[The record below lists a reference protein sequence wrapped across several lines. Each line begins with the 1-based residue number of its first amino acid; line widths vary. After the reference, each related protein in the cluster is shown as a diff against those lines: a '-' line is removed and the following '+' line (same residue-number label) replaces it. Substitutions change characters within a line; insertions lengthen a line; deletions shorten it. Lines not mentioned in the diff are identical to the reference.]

1 MKYTIYDNETNKKY
15 DCENEYE
22 FKIKSFVQKQQLNFF
37 DDEVIEYAL
46 SLKKELIDELDK
58 NSSKSDKIRCEHI
71 KWIEKYLDGIHDFL
85 IQQKMDIPKVLEN
98 HKAFIYRTGKRKVGR
113 PKGKGNKLTIKKYNW
128 VRDKHHFLMDK
139 RKVHTIEESARLI
152 RSQLKKEKPDFWDDD
167 IYALSTIV
175 DIIKKQKWGD

>member
-1 MKYTIYDNETNKKY
+1 MTDSFYDPEINKTY
-15 DCENEYE
+15 FFENEYE
-22 FKIKSFVQKQQLNFF
+22 LQIKLFADKHQCLQF
-37 DDEVIEYAL
+37 DDEAIDFAL

-58 NSSKSDKIRCEHI
+58 DSSKSDKIRCEHI

-113 PKGKGNKLTIKKYNW
+113 PSGKRNKLTTRKYIW
-128 VRDKHHFLMDK
+128 IRDKHQILLDNK
-139 RKVHTIEESARLI
+139 KAHTIEESARLI
-152 RSQLKKEKPDFWDDD
+152 RSQLLKKKPDFWDNH
-167 IYALSTIV
+167 IYALKTIM

>member
-1 MKYTIYDNETNKKY
+1 MKNSYYDPELNKKY
-15 DCENEYE
+15 ECENEYE
-22 FKIKSFVQKQQLNFF
+22 FKIKSFSDRQQSNFF
-37 DDEVIEYAL
+37 EDEVIEYAL

-98 HKAFIYRTGKRKVGR
+98 HKAFIYHTGKRDLGR
-113 PKGKGNKLTIKKYNW
+113 PPGKRNKLTTRKYIW
-128 VRDKHHFLMDK
+128 IRDKHQILLDNK
-139 RKVHTIEESARLI
+139 KAHTIEESARLI
-152 RSQLKKEKPDFWDDD
+152 RSQLLKKKPDFWDNH
-167 IYALSTIV
+167 IYALKTIM

>member
-1 MKYTIYDNETNKKY
+1 MKYTIYDNETNEKY

-22 FKIKSFVQKQQLNFF
+22 FKIKSFAQKQQLNFF

-46 SLKKELIDELDK
+46 SLKKELINELDK

-71 KWIEKYLDGIHDFL
+71 QWIEKYLDGIHDFL
-85 IQQKMDIPKVLEN
+85 IQQKMNIPKVLEN

-113 PKGKGNKLTIKKYNW
+113 PKGKRDKLTTKKYNW
-128 VRDKHHFLMDK
+128 VRDKYHFLRDK
-139 RKVHTIEESARLI
+139 RKVRKIEDSARLI
-152 RSQLKKEKPDFWDDD
+152 RSQLQKDKPDFWDDK
-167 IYALSTIV
+167 IYALKTII

>member
-1 MKYTIYDNETNKKY
+1 MTDSFYDPEINKTY
-15 DCENEYE
+15 FFENEYE
-22 FKIKSFVQKQQLNFF
+22 LQIKLFADKHQCLQF
-37 DDEVIEYAL
+37 DDEAIEFAL

-58 NSSKSDKIRCEHI
+58 DSSKSDKIRCEHI
-71 KWIEKYLDGIHDFL
+71 KWIEKYLDGIQDFL
-85 IQQKMDIPKVLEN
+85 IQQKMDVPKVLEN
-98 HKAFIYRTGKRKVGR
+98 HKSFIYRTSKRDVGR

-139 RKVHTIEESARLI
+139 SKVHTIEESARLI

>member
-22 FKIKSFVQKQQLNFF
+22 FKIKSFTQKQQLNFF

-71 KWIEKYLDGIHDFL
+71 KKKVRFL
-85 IQQKMDIPKVLEN
+85 
-98 HKAFIYRTGKRKVGR
+98 
-113 PKGKGNKLTIKKYNW
+113 
-128 VRDKHHFLMDK
+128 FL
-139 RKVHTIEESARLI
+139 
-152 RSQLKKEKPDFWDDD
+152 
-167 IYALSTIV
+167 
-175 DIIKKQKWGD
+175 

>member
-1 MKYTIYDNETNKKY
+1 MKYTIYDNETNEKY

-22 FKIKSFVQKQQLNFF
+22 FKIKSFAQKQQLNFF
-37 DDEVIEYAL
+37 EDEVIEYAL

-71 KWIEKYLDGIHDFL
+71 KWIEKYLYGIHDFL

-98 HKAFIYRTGKRKVGR
+98 HKAFIYRTSKRKVGR
-113 PKGKGNKLTIKKYNW
+113 PSGKRNELTTRKYIW
-128 VRDKHHFLMDK
+128 IRDKHQILLDNK
-139 RKVHTIEESARLI
+139 KAHTIEEIARII
-152 RSQLKKEKPDFWDDD
+152 RSQLLKKKPDFWDNH
-167 IYALSTIV
+167 IYALKTIM